1 MTTPAALTPPAT
13 PRSRRRQAASLWLGA
28 ALVAL
33 VVLAAVV
40 SVFWTPHNPTAMN
53 PTDRLAAPNAEY
65 WFGTDKFGRD
75 TFSQILVGARTTLF
89 VGVVAVG
96 VSALVGVP
104 LGLLAA
110 MGPPRLGRA
119 LMRAGD
125 VMLAFPAILL
135 AVMFA
140 AVFGGST
147 LTAMVAIGLAGIP
160 AFMRVV
166 RGTALRV
173 LASEYIQAARV
184 AGRSTLR
191 IAFTHVLP
199 GVRGIV
205 IVQAS
210 VAFAMAI
217 LAEAALSFLG
227 LGTPPPDPSWGRML
241 QESQELLF
249 TDVRLAYVPAAAIAV
264 SVLGFNLLGDGL
276 RDLLDPK
283 LRELR

>member
-1 MTTPAALTPPAT
+1 MSATRRQPPALVST
-13 PRSRRRQAASLWLGA
+13 RRRAATWWIGA
-28 ALVAL
+28 ALVGL

-40 SVFWTPHNPTAMN
+40 SWFWTPYDPTAMH
-53 PTDRLAAPNAEY
+53 PQDRLAPPSSTY
-65 WFGTDKFGRD
+65 WWGTDKFGRD
-75 TFSQILVGARTTLF
+75 TFSQILVGARTTLM

-110 MGPPRLGRA
+110 MGPKPLGRV
-119 LMRAGD
+119 LMRVAD
-125 VMLAFPAILL
+125 VLLAFPAVLL
-135 AVMFA
+135 AIMFA

-166 RGTALRV
+166 RGAALRV
-173 LASEYIQAARV
+173 LAAEYIEAARV
-184 AGRSTLR
+184 AGRNAWQ
-191 IAFTHVLP
+191 IAVGHVLP

-227 LGTPPPDPSWGRML
+227 LGTPPPQPSWGRML

-249 TDVRLAYVPAAAIAV
+249 TDVRLAYVPALAIAV
-264 SVLGFNLLGDGL
+264 SVLGFNLLGDGF
-276 RDLLDPK
+276 RDLLDPR
-283 LRELR
+283 LRETR